1 MLDNTILVLNSGSS
15 SLKFGVYSTDPAG
28 VSPPHSDAATNSP
41 TPVGSPTKPP
51 APFVGAGLA
60 PPVVQSKQGVT
71 AQASTSD
78 PAPRPIY
85 RGEIEG
91 IGGGE
96 GKIWLKDAEGKT
108 LENEPR
114 IFAQQSDA
122 AKAVA
127 EKLSKLNLPKLAGIG
142 HRVVHGGP
150 SLTAH
155 QEITPQ
161 VLQTLEAA
169 AHFAPLHVPAAI
181 ALIRETEKL
190 YPGVPQFACFDTAF
204 HTTMPEA
211 ASRLPLPKK
220 YWDAG
225 IRKYGFHGLSCESI
239 VHALRDRLPKHLI
252 VAHLGNGA
260 SITAIV
266 DGKSVDTTMGLTPTG
281 GIIMGTRPGDL
292 DPGVLLYLLKNDG
305 DNVDTLEKTLDK
317 QSGLLGISGTASDMR
332 NLHEAADKGSAD
344 AKLAIEMFA
353 RAAAKAIGGFVATMG
368 DLDTLVFTG
377 GIGEHDA
384 AVRAKICSGMK
395 IFGVQLD
402 EGRNEKSA
410 QTISGSG
417 SAISVEVIETD
428 EDGQIARHVAALL
441 EKSATTRR

>member
-1 MLDNTILVLNSGSS
+1 MPDNAILVLNSGSS
-15 SLKFGVYSTDPAG
+15 SLKFGVYSTAPIA
-28 VSPPHSDAATNSP
+28 VS
-41 TPVGSPTKPP
+41 
-51 APFVGAGLA
+51 PFVGAGLA
-60 PPVVQSKQGVT
+60 PPGVKSNHSVN
-71 AQASTSD
+71 AQAAAID
-78 PAPRPIY
+78 PHLLPIY

-96 GKIWLKDAEGKT
+96 GKIWLKDAGGKT
-108 LENEPR
+108 LEEESKK
-114 IFAQQSDA
+114 FAQQSDA

-127 EKLSKLNLPKLAGIG
+127 EKLSKLNFPKLAGIG

-150 SLTAH
+150 ALTAH
-155 QEITPQ
+155 QKITPQ

-190 YPGVPQFACFDTAF
+190 YPGAPQFACFDTAF

-260 SITAIV
+260 SITAII

-332 NLHEAADKGSAD
+332 KLHEAADKGNAD

-353 RAAAKAIGGFVATMG
+353 RTAAKAIGGFVATMG
-368 DLDTLVFTG
+368 DLDVLVFTG

-384 AVRAKICSGMK
+384 AVRAKICSGME
-395 IFGVQLD
+395 IFGVRID
-402 EGRNEKSA
+402 EGQNKKSA
-410 QTISGSG
+410 QKISGSG
-417 SAISVEVIETD
+417 SEISVEVIETD

-441 EKSATTRR
+441 R

>member
-1 MLDNTILVLNSGSS
+1 MPDNTILVLNSGSS
-15 SLKFGVYSTDPAG
+15 SLKFGVYSTDAAPSNSGAAT
-28 VSPPHSDAATNSP
+28 PPHSRAATNSP
-41 TPVGSPTKPP
+41 TPAGSPTNSP

-60 PPVVQSKQGVT
+60 PPGVESKQSVT
-71 AQASTSD
+71 TPAATVD
-78 PAPRPIY
+78 PNLRPIY

-127 EKLSKLNLPKLAGIG
+127 EKLSKLNLPNLAGIG

-155 QEITPQ
+155 QKITPQ

-181 ALIRETEKL
+181 ALIREAEKL

-239 VHALRDRLPKHLI
+239 VHALRDCLPKHLI

-317 QSGLLGISGTASDMR
+317 QSGLLGISGSASDMR

-353 RAAAKAIGGFVATMG
+353 HAAAKAIGGFVTTMG
-368 DLDTLVFTG
+368 DLDTIVFTG

-384 AVRAKICSGMK
+384 EVRAKICSGME
-395 IFGVQLD
+395 IFGVRID
-402 EGRNEKSA
+402 EGQNKRNS
-410 QTISGSG
+410 QTISSSG
-417 SAISVEVIETD
+417 SEISVDVIETD
-428 EDGQIARHVAALL
+428 EDAQIARHVAALL
-441 EKSATTRR
+441 R

>member
-1 MLDNTILVLNSGSS
+1 MSTNAILVLNSGSS
-15 SLKFGVYSTDPAG
+15 SLKFGVYSAG
-28 VSPPHSDAATNSP
+28 PPS
-41 TPVGSPTKPP
+41 
-51 APFVGAGLA
+51 VGAGLA
-60 PPVVQSKQGVT
+60 PLGVKSDHGLSAEAGTHPV
-71 AQASTSD
+71 
-78 PAPRPIY
+78 Y

-91 IGGGE
+91 IGGDE
-96 GKIWLKDAEGKT
+96 GKIWLKDAQGKT
-108 LENEPR
+108 LDEESR
-114 IFAQQSDA
+114 SFAQQSDA

-127 EKLSKLNLPKLAGIG
+127 KKLAKLKLPKLEGIG

-155 QEITPQ
+155 QRITPQ
-161 VLQTLEAA
+161 VLQTLESA

-181 ALIRETEKL
+181 ALIRETENL

-239 VHALRDRLPKHLI
+239 VFQLRGGLPKHLI

-266 DGKSVDTTMGLTPTG
+266 SGKSVDTTMGLTPTG

-292 DPGVLLYLLKNDG
+292 DPGVLLHLLNAG
-305 DNVDTLEKTLDK
+305 TRPKTLGKLLDK
-317 QSGLLGISGTASDMR
+317 ESGLLGISGTASDMR
-332 NLHEAADKGSAD
+332 KLHEAANGGEAE
-344 AKLAIEMFA
+344 ARLAIEMFA
-353 RAAAKAIGGFVATMG
+353 RAAAKAIGGFAATMG
-368 DLDTLVFTG
+368 KLDALVFTG

-384 AVRAKICSGMK
+384 DVRARICSGME
-395 IFGVQLD
+395 IFGVRLD
-402 EGRNEKSA
+402 ELENKKNA
-410 QTISGSG
+410 ATISR
-417 SAISVEVIETD
+417 SASAVVVEVIESD
-428 EDGQIARHVAALL
+428 EDGQIARHVAGMLGD
-441 EKSATTRR
+441 AT

>member
-1 MLDNTILVLNSGSS
+1 MPDNAILVLNSGSS
-15 SLKFGVYSTDPAG
+15 SLKFGVYS
-28 VSPPHSDAATNSP
+28 AAS
-41 TPVGSPTKPP
+41 G
-51 APFVGAGLA
+51 
-60 PPVVQSKQGVT
+60 
-71 AQASTSD
+71 D
-78 PAPRPIY
+78 PRPTH

-96 GKIWLKDAEGKT
+96 GKVWIKDADGKT
-108 LENEPR
+108 VEEESR
-114 IFAQQSDA
+114 GFAQQSDA

-127 EKLSKLNLPKLAGIG
+127 EKLAKLKLPKLGGIG

-150 SLTAH
+150 RLTTH
-155 QEITPQ
+155 QRITPQ
-161 VLQTLEAA
+161 VLKTLEGA

-181 ALIRETEKL
+181 ALIRETEEL

-211 ASRLPLPKK
+211 ASRLPLPRK
-220 YWDAG
+220 YWEAG

-239 VHALRDRLPKHLI
+239 VYKLGERLPKYLI

-292 DPGVLLYLLKNDG
+292 DPGVLLHLL
-305 DNVDTLEKTLDK
+305 DTGSGAKALAKLLDK
-317 QSGLLGISGTASDMR
+317 ESGLLGISGSASDMR
-332 NLHEAADKGSAD
+332 DLHDAAEKRD
-344 AKLAIEMFA
+344 AQAELAIEMFA

-368 DLDTLVFTG
+368 DLNTLVFTG

-384 AVRAKICSGMK
+384 DVRARICGGME
-395 IFGVQLD
+395 IFGVSLD
-402 EGRNEKSA
+402 EDANRKNAMEIA
-410 QTISGSG
+410 RRG
-417 SAISVEVIETD
+417 SAISVAVIETD
-428 EDGQIARHVAALL
+428 EDGQIARHVVRMLG
-441 EKSATTRR
+441 EFS

>member
-1 MLDNTILVLNSGSS
+1 MSTNAILVINSGSS
-15 SLKFGVYSTDPAG
+15 SLKFGVYSTDLTAL
-28 VSPPHSDAATNSP
+28 
-41 TPVGSPTKPP
+41 
-51 APFVGAGLA
+51 PFVGAGLA
-60 PPVVQSKQGVT
+60 RPGVKSNHSQDAKAT
-71 AQASTSD
+71 AH
-78 PAPRPIY
+78 PIY

-96 GKIWLKDAEGKT
+96 GKIWLKDASGKT
-108 LENEPR
+108 LEEESRN
-114 IFAQQSDA
+114 FAQQSDA
-122 AKAVA
+122 AKAVS
-127 EKLSKLNLPKLAGIG
+127 EKLAKIKLPKLEGIG

-155 QEITPQ
+155 QRITPQ

-181 ALIRETEKL
+181 ALIREMEKL

-239 VHALRDRLPKHLI
+239 VHALRERLPKHLI

-266 DGKSVDTTMGLTPTG
+266 NGKSVDTTMGLTPTG

-292 DPGVLLYLLKNDG
+292 DPGVLLHLLNTG
-305 DNVDTLEKTLDK
+305 TDTKTLAKMLDK
-317 QSGLLGISGTASDMR
+317 ESGLLGISGSASDMR
-332 NLHEAADKGSAD
+332 KLHEAADTGD
-344 AKLAIEMFA
+344 AQAQLAIEMFA
-353 RAAAKAIGGFVATMG
+353 RAASKAIGGFVATMG
-368 DLDTLVFTG
+368 KLDTLVFAG

-384 AVRAKICSGMK
+384 DVRAKICSGME

-402 EGRNEKSA
+402 ASA
-410 QTISGSG
+410 NKKNAATVSRSDG
-417 SAISVEVIETD
+417 AVSVRVIESD
-428 EDGQIARHVAALL
+428 EDGQIARHVVTLL
-441 EKSATTRR
+441 RD